1 MGHRTG
7 VWSSAPRFLILFC
20 LVAFP
25 LVLVA
30 KDLDL
35 GGKTALSR
43 LCWRQK
49 NVLIQKI
56 FPEHFTFLPIS
67 ANPIGARRGPPGV
80 AATGPGEGEEEAGRG
95 REETEGGKSH
105 FVAEGRERGCVI
117 AISLSSV

>member
-1 MGHRTG
+1 M
-7 VWSSAPRFLILFC
+7 
-20 LVAFP
+20 
-25 LVLVA
+25 A

-35 GGKTALSR
+35 GGKNCPFSTLQEA
-43 LCWRQK
+43 K
-49 NVLIQKI
+49 NVLIQEI
-56 FPEHFTFLPIS
+56 FSEHFTFLPIS

-117 AISLSSV
+117 AMSLSSA